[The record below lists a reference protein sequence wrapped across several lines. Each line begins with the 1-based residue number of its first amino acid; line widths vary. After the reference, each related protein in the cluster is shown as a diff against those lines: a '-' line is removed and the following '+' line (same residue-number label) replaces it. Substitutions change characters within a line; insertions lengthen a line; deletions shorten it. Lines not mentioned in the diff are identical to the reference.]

1 LQKLLDKREPLAY
14 RMCPRTIEE
23 FVGQEE
29 IIGKGK
35 LLYRM
40 IKADR
45 IRSIILYGPP
55 GTGKTSLARVIAST
69 TKANFEK
76 LNAVTSGVADIKR
89 VVADTQNH
97 FLNPNG
103 KTVLFIDEIHRFN
116 KAQQFERY
124 GNNRLWN

>member
-1 LQKLLDKREPLAY
+1 MVNKKEPLAY
-14 RMCPRTIEE
+14 RMCPRTIDE
-23 FVGQEE
+23 FVGQED

-69 TKANFEK
+69 TKSGFEK
-76 LNAVTSGVADIKR
+76 LNAVTAGVADIKK
-89 VVADTQNH
+89 VVEDTQNR
-97 FLNPNG
+97 FLNPEG
-103 KTVLFIDEIHRFN
+103 RTVLFIDEIHRFN
-116 KAQQFERY
+116 KPSRTPFCHMWKTV
-124 GNNRLWN
+124 LLS